1 MASERSAKPK
11 NVINHDGEMTL
22 SGILL
27 ALVALL
33 GLLNQGDPNHLPVG
47 SFIAYCFIC
56 FFGIF
61 YFIALLYLFFLA
73 FYLIFKK
80 KAFVVH
86 YDLVL
91 LGILLI
97 FLAVLIASSTPTEAS
112 GLENI
117 TLQNFLEYFQN
128 QIGTLD
134 LLPVEITST
143 TNNLGGGIIGFFFAG
158 LLNSTITPL
167 GTQIVIG
174 VFMSLGIVL
183 CFEKLIRRFFSYLKS
198 RSQAAKEEKQTYQ
211 AARAL
216 PDEIEEK
223 PQPVIT
229 EEHRQA
235 APVQYTFY
243 SRPATPSSGLTK
255 AVFSRASGNAMPFPT
270 NQPTVAAST
279 SPRPASFSGYS
290 APVPTPNPVPTPTPM
305 PERVIPVAKPIPQP
319 VVEPQV
325 EEEEPIVP
333 AFVQTPTPA
342 APPKPD
348 FSNSAAFAPTVFTPP
363 KPIEPVVEKPAAP
376 KKPAPNPYA
385 NYVYPPLNLL
395 SDYETAKDDARN
407 DEVSIQRMAVIN
419 KAFEDLGVGAMI
431 TSYKVGPSVTRFDV
445 QPDKDV
451 QVVNVAKVITDL
463 SMRLGGIP
471 ARFEALVRGKSTSG
485 LEIQNAVPTTVGFK
499 EVLTALEKQDPT
511 KKGRLTI
518 AFGKDISGDV
528 LATSV
533 KDFPHLLV
541 AGTTGSGKSIFM
553 HSMIMTLIMRNTPEE
568 LRLIII
574 DPKRVEMSKYREMP
588 HLLCPIITEYD
599 KAKVAMDKL
608 VGEMENRYTLF
619 EETYVSDIYQ
629 YNDAAKE
636 NGREKL
642 PTILVVVD
650 EYADLVEG
658 CKEIATPVV
667 RVAQKARAAGIHLI
681 ISTQR
686 PSVNVIT
693 GVIKANLPTRV
704 ALSVAST
711 TDSLTI
717 LGEGGAE
724 KLLGNGDM
732 LVDCAKISRSGFT
745 RVQGCFVDNKEIKRV
760 VDFIKERY
768 PLVYKPEFL
777 DLTDHTAAGPAYNP
791 ADGLRTVKFEDDM
804 YEQVKSIIM
813 TREATSISSIQR
825 EFGFGFPRAGKI
837 FAQLQADGVVAKTVE
852 NGATAKGCK
861 VLMRAP
867 SAEAE
872 PAETVPTLKPPT
884 PDFGGQ

>member
-1 MASERSAKPK
+1 MASERSATQK

-61 YFIALLYLFFLA
+61 YFIALLYLFFVA

-97 FLAVLIASSTPTEAS
+97 FLSVLIASSTPTVAS

-143 TNNLGGGIIGFFFAG
+143 TTNLGGGIIGFFFAG

-174 VFMSLGIVL
+174 VFMGLGIIL
-183 CFEKLIRRFFSYLKS
+183 CFEKLIRRFFRYLKERS
-198 RSQAAKEEKQTYQ
+198 RAAKEEKQTYQ

-216 PDEIEEK
+216 PDDIEEK

-255 AVFSRASGNAMPFPT
+255 AVFSRGSGSSAPLT
-270 NQPTVAAST
+270 SSQPTVAMSMT
-279 SPRPASFSGYS
+279 PRPATLPGYS
-290 APVPTPNPVPTPTPM
+290 ANPAPAPTPM
-305 PERVIPVAKPIPQP
+305 PTKVIPAAKPIPQP
-319 VVEPQV
+319 VVETKAEV
-325 EEEEPIVP
+325 EEEPIEP
-333 AFVQTPTPA
+333 SFVASQAPST
-342 APPKPD
+342 PPKPD

-363 KPIEPVVEKPAAP
+363 KPIEPVIEKPAAP
-376 KKPAPNPYA
+376 KKVAPAPNPYA

-528 LATSV
+528 LSTSV

-599 KAKVAMDKL
+599 KAKVAMDRL
-608 VGEMENRYTLF
+608 VAEMENRYTLF
-619 EETYVSDIYQ
+619 EETYVSDVYQ

-777 DLTDHTAAGPAYNP
+777 DLTDHTAAGPTYNP

-813 TREATSISSIQR
+813 TRDATSISSIQR

-837 FAQLQADGVVAKTVE
+837 FAQLQADGIVAKTVE

-867 SAEAE
+867 SSEETEQPE
-872 PAETVPTLKPPT
+872 PVAAPKPPT
-884 PDFGGQ
+884 PDFGGH